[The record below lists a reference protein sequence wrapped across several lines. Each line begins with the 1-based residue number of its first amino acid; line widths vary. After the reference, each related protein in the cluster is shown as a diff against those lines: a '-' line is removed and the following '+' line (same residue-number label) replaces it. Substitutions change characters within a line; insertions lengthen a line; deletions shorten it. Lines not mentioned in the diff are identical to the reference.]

1 MNDNSIIN
9 EILISRDNLE
19 LYKNETDKKIRNHVE
34 NKISE
39 NIDETLTKSG
49 FSADSSV
56 VGEKIDEINGSI
68 STLSNEI
75 NQNKTDI
82 LTNKNDI
89 KDLQTATSLNAKVIF
104 SFNFQRTGKYIQS
117 DFRCGRL
124 PKLATVRSWTIM
136 QVWSAIRRRLLLGVF
151 PIMMTFPCS
160 VHTTVTHMLMIMV
173 YVT

>member
-9 EILISRDNLE
+9 ETLISRDNLE

-56 VGEKIDEINGSI
+56 VGKKIDEINGSI

-75 NQNKTDI
+75 NQNKTFKDFDEF
-82 LTNKNDI
+82 TCTVNVDNKTI
-89 KDLQTATSLNAKVIF
+89 T
-104 SFNFQRTGKYIQS
+104 FQN
-117 DFRCGRL
+117 
-124 PKLATVRSWTIM
+124 
-136 QVWSAIRRRLLLGVF
+136 QVDNQ
-151 PIMMTFPCS
+151 
-160 VHTTVTHMLMIMV
+160 
-173 YVT
+173 

>member
-9 EILISRDNLE
+9 ETLISRDNLE

-56 VGEKIDEINGSI
+56 VGKKIDEINGSI

-75 NQNKTDI
+75 EQNKTDI
-82 LTNKNDI
+82 LWLKTN
-89 KDLQTATSLNAKVIF
+89 
-104 SFNFQRTGKYIQS
+104 
-117 DFRCGRL
+117 
-124 PKLATVRSWTIM
+124 
-136 QVWSAIRRRLLLGVF
+136 
-151 PIMMTFPCS
+151 
-160 VHTTVTHMLMIMV
+160 
-173 YVT
+173 